1 MHVDEIPIDT
11 ALVRGLIDHQFPH
24 WAALPLAPVHSSGT
38 DNAIYRLGED
48 MAVRLPRRPGAS
60 EQIEKEYRWL
70 PKLAAQLPL
79 DVPAPLA
86 LGKPAGNYPFQW
98 SVCRWLE
105 GENAVVTPTTELAQA
120 AQDLAHF
127 IRALQRVDAGG
138 GPAPGVHNSGR
149 GEPLAMRDT
158 ASRAALA
165 NLHGIIETGAAAAA
179 WDAALQASAWN
190 GPPVWLHGDLLPS
203 NLLVKAGRISAVI
216 DFGCLGVGDPACD
229 VMAAWTLLSADSR
242 RTFRAALKVDE
253 ATWVRGSGWALSF
266 GLIALPYYLHSNPV
280 LAATARRA
288 IEEVLTDFRRGF

>member
-1 MHVDEIPIDT
+1 MHDDEVPIDA
-11 ALVRGLIDHQFPH
+11 ALVRGLIDSQFPQ
-24 WAALPLAPVHSSGT
+24 WAALPLAPVRSSGT

-48 MAVRLPRRPGAS
+48 MAVRLPRRPDAGG
-60 EQIEKEYRWL
+60 QVEKEYRWL
-70 PKLAAQLPL
+70 PKLVPQLPL
-79 DVPAPLA
+79 EVPVPLA
-86 LGKPAGNYPFQW
+86 LGKPAENYPFQW

-105 GENAVVTPTTELAQA
+105 GENAVVMPIMDLAQA

-127 IRALQRVDAGG
+127 IRALQRADAAGS
-138 GPAPGVHNSGR
+138 PAPGIHNSGR

-190 GPPVWLHGDLLPS
+190 APPVWLHGDLLPS

-229 VMAAWTLLSADSR
+229 VMAAWTLFSADSR
-242 RTFRAALKVDE
+242 QIFRAALKVDE

-288 IEEVLTDFRRGF
+288 IEEVLTDYRRGF